1 LEQKTLKRVG
11 ASETQR
17 LTLAELPGLKM
28 VDHLMNN
35 LQIILFEGPN
45 SLINF
50 ALSKAFDEH
59 LLLARPHGRIWE
71 ELVE

>member
-1 LEQKTLKRVG
+1 
-11 ASETQR
+11 
-17 LTLAELPGLKM
+17 M
-28 VDHLMNN
+28 VNHPMNN

-59 LLLARPHGRIWE
+59 LLLPWPRGRIWE
-71 ELVE
+71 EVVE